1 MLNHPTLGQLQTLK
15 LDGMAQ
21 AFAELETQD
30 GTADLSHAEWL
41 GRRRSA
47 SFKSS

>member
-30 GTADLSHAEWL
+30 GTAAYACLAWL
-41 GRRRSA
+41 RG
-47 SFKSS
+47 